1 MRGRPE
7 PVGRVT
13 TAARRKAT
21 EMGLGGKVIAK
32 LLPDHREVEEPFDRI
47 QAPPKADVTGRGCA

>member
-1 MRGRPE
+1 
-7 PVGRVT
+7 
-13 TAARRKAT
+13 
-21 EMGLGGKVIAK
+21 MGLGGKVIAK